1 MEGAAVLGGVSLVAL
16 AGGVGCLLQLHRRA
30 PEVSAVRDAVS
41 DYGAGPHEG
50 WYRAQ
55 VTLLGLAAIAIWVG
69 LRSAELDGDGSVWL
83 LVFAVSRVLI
93 ARFPVDLPGA
103 QRTRTGRIHNLLAAT
118 AFTSIAIASST
129 LSGWLTDT
137 PAWAFN
143 ASWYRWSGLG
153 VAVIAVALAVIW
165 LVPALRGAAFGLV
178 ERCWYVAT
186 ILWLAITAV
195 GLIIG

>member
-16 AGGVGCLLQLHRRA
+16 AGAVGCLLHLHRRA
-30 PEVSAVRDAVS
+30 PEVSPVHDAVS
-41 DYGAGPHEG
+41 DYGAGPHAG

-55 VTLLGLAAIAIWVG
+55 VTLVALAAITIWVG